1 VLQSKESSHC
11 QARVVDA
18 DGAGWWDEG
27 GVGVDAEAVGSAS
40 VWEGLGSMSF
50 GGML

>member
-1 VLQSKESSHC
+1 MNIYL
-11 QARVVDA
+11 VVADA
-18 DGAGWWDEG
+18 DGGGWWDEG

-50 GGML
+50 GGQL